1 MRHAI
6 SRTLDGIAILVA
18 VSAIGLWV
26 RSYHAADRF
35 GWAVEPRGP
44 SFSMIVSR
52 SVETTPGR
60 LVYREHT
67 AFM

>member
-6 SRTLDGIAILVA
+6 SRTVDGIAVLVA
-18 VSAIGLWV
+18 IASIGLWV

-44 SFSMIVSR
+44 AFNTIISR

-60 LVYREHT
+60 IVIREHT

>member
-1 MRHAI
+1 MRNAI
-6 SRTLDGIAILVA
+6 SRTVDGLAILVA

-26 RSYHAADRF
+26 RSYYAVDRF
-35 GWAVEPRGP
+35 GWAVEPSQADP
-44 SFSMIVSR
+44 LIVSR

-60 LVYREHT
+60 LVLREHT

>member
-1 MRHAI
+1 MRNAI
-6 SRTLDGIAILVA
+6 SRTVDGLAILVA

-26 RSYHAADRF
+26 RSYYAVDRF
-35 GWAVEPRGP
+35 GWAVEPTQTDP
-44 SFSMIVSR
+44 LIVSR

-60 LVYREHT
+60 LVIREHT